1 MFCNEH
7 EPLAL
12 LVELRPKLAKKRF
25 RDEIYKAWD
34 CKCCYCGD
42 AATSLDHIVPRFKS
56 GTTTRNNLIPACV
69 SCNRNKG
76 SEEMETWF
84 RKQKFYNEERLKEIK
99 AWVRAEVIDLI
110 PYQLESKN
118 MSFVV

>member
-1 MFCNEH
+1 
-7 EPLAL
+7 
-12 LVELRPKLAKKRF
+12 
-25 RDEIYKAWD
+25 
-34 CKCCYCGD
+34 
-42 AATSLDHIVPRFKS
+42 
-56 GTTTRNNLIPACV
+56 
-69 SCNRNKG
+69 
-76 SEEMETWF
+76 METWF